1 MNLLTNLGWDNRQTT
16 RQNIFGICCFLL
28 IITTFFTHLT
38 HFRYF
43 GYKVQ
48 PTEILFLLTIPFI
61 PYKEVWQYQWRENA
75 TLVKLILIYL
85 AFDLIA
91 SSLSHRSSSVMES
104 MGRIYLFV
112 LFSVLAYRFS
122 TLDIDDL
129 IEKITRV
136 FFFGAVLT
144 ALIAAYGYLM
154 ITIGRPTETLM
165 FFDHY
170 PYFGRLY
177 RLRSF
182 NIYPSLFISIITL
195 PVLYLVSVYKTS
207 RVKNLVVIG
216 LILLLI
222 CTALTLSKS
231 ILLITLGLIIFA
243 LKWMG
248 YLNKGTFI
256 AATVIFIIS
265 IVTFTH
271 VIIVKTGSDEEKKV
285 LPTYF
290 TSNKVV
296 SQIAGYDLLET
307 DYLTLKRTEVDLFPK
322 HLFFGVGTGNFNMEV
337 RKYKNRGLFPEKFGD
352 LDPHC
357 TYLGAL
363 VEDGIFAFVA
373 LLAIFIYIFRL
384 FTKRP
389 DLFKNDLI
397 LGLFLIYVTFLI
409 DGIETDIFNFRHLWV
424 FLALAVVCLQKV
436 RTAKHPV
443 EVA

>member
-1 MNLLTNLGWDNRQTT
+1 MTLLNTLGWDNRQTT
-16 RQNIFGICCFLL
+16 RQNIFSVCCFLL

-38 HFRYF
+38 YFRHF

-75 TLVKLILIYL
+75 MLIRLIVIYL
-85 AFDLIA
+85 AFDLT
-91 SSLSHRSSSVMES
+91 SSALSHRSSSIMES
-104 MGRIYLFV
+104 FGRVYLGV
-112 LFSVLAYRFS
+112 LFSILSYRFS
-122 TLDIDDL
+122 LLDTDDL
-129 IEKITRV
+129 IEKITRI
-136 FFFGAVLT
+136 FFLGAVLT

-195 PVLYLVSVYKTS
+195 PVLYLVAVYKTS
-207 RVKNLVVIG
+207 KVKNLVAIG
-216 LILLLI
+216 LVLLLI

-231 ILLITLGLIIFA
+231 ILLITLGLVIFA
-243 LKWMG
+243 LKWVG
-248 YLNKGTFI
+248 HLNKGTFI
-256 AATVIFIIS
+256 AAAVIFILS

-296 SQIAGYDLLET
+296 AQIAGYDLLET
-307 DYLTLKRTEVDLFPK
+307 DYLTLKRTEIDLFPK
-322 HLFFGVGTGNFNMEV
+322 HLLFGVGTGNFNLEV
-337 RKYKNRGLFPEKFGD
+337 QKYKNRGLFPEKFSN

-357 TYLGAL
+357 TYMGAL
-363 VEDGIFAFVA
+363 VEDGLFAFIA

-384 FTKRP
+384 FTKRA
-389 DLFKNDLI
+389 DLLKSDFI
-397 LGLFLIYVTFLI
+397 LGLFLIYITFLI
-409 DGIETDIFNFRHLWV
+409 DAIETDIFNFRHLWV

-436 RTAKHPV
+436 KVQEKVLHK
-443 EVA
+443 

>member
-1 MNLLTNLGWDNRQTT
+1 MKLLDTFGWDSRQNT
-16 RQNIFGICCFLL
+16 RQNIFSVCCFLL

-38 HFRYF
+38 HFRHF

-61 PYKEVWQYQWRENA
+61 PYKQVWQYQWRENA
-75 TLVKLILIYL
+75 TLVKLILVYL
-85 AFDLIA
+85 AFDLIS

-104 MGRIYLFV
+104 MGRVYLLV
-112 LFSVLAYRFS
+112 LFSILSYRFS
-122 TLDIDDL
+122 TLNIDVL
-129 IEKITRV
+129 TEKITRI
-136 FFFGAVLT
+136 FFYGALLT
-144 ALIAAYGYLM
+144 ALVAAYGYLM
-154 ITIGRPTETLM
+154 ITTGRPTETLM

-195 PVLYLVSVYKTS
+195 PVLYFVSVYKTS

-216 LILLLI
+216 LTLLLM

-231 ILLITLGLIIFA
+231 ILLITLGLVIFA

-248 YLNKGTFI
+248 YLNKVTFI
-256 AATVIFIIS
+256 AVSIIFISS

-296 SQIAGYDLLET
+296 AQIAGYDLLET

-322 HLFFGVGTGNFNMEV
+322 HLFFGVGTGNFNLEV
-337 RKYKNRGLFPEKFGD
+337 QKYKNRGLFPEKFSN

-357 TYLGAL
+357 TYMGAL
-363 VEDGIFAFVA
+363 VEDGIFAFIA

-389 DLFKNDLI
+389 DILKNDVI
-397 LGLFLIYVTFLI
+397 LGLFLIYITFLI
-409 DGIETDIFNFRHLWV
+409 DAIETDIFNFRHLWV
-424 FLALAVVCLQKV
+424 FLALTVVCLQKIKAEKT
-436 RTAKHPV
+436 RLA
-443 EVA
+443 